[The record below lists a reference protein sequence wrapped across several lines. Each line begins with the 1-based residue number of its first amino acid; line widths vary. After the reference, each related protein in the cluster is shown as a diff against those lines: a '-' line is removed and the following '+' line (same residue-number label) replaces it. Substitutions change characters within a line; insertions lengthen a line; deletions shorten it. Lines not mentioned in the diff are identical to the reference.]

1 VFDEEERSGTKRE
14 TNVNKIEKRK
24 TDLVK
29 NKWVERTFIIINLF
43 IIILLVIIMQKIGLL
58 YIRNRDPL

>member
-1 VFDEEERSGTKRE
+1 MFDEEERSGTKRE

>member
-29 NKWVERTFIIINLF
+29 NK
-43 IIILLVIIMQKIGLL
+43 
-58 YIRNRDPL
+58 